1 MVLNQFSQFR
11 DEIQSSQQLS
21 TLYKII
27 IERNEGVDSWIKDII
42 VLVLKIKY
50 IVWTMLKKLILENWK
65 SFRYAELPLDPLT
78 VLIGT
83 NASGKSNVVEAL
95 EFLQRIANGENIE
108 TALAGDKTLPS
119 IRGGVEWAARKGEN
133 KFSLKALVG
142 DKENNYLYNIILGEG
157 KGVYLQQE
165 SIETDKFKDH
175 IHLKES
181 VFVINPHG
189 QSYSREP
196 TLSNYRGCDL
206 DKHLDEYLDILEI
219 DLESDNVENKDEK
232 QKLLDE
238 LKEKRNFGDNH
249 LQKIIN
255 NVILPTMKNIHVLNP
270 IPLTMR
276 DYSRLSENIESDGS
290 NIAGVLAALTD
301 DKKAEVENTLSE
313 YLKDLPEGDIKKVW
327 AEKVGR
333 FGYDAMLYCQEEWKP
348 GEIIEIDARSMSDGT
363 LRFLAILTALLT
375 RPEGSQI
382 VIEEI
387 DNGLHPSRAA
397 LLVKILKEIGSKRNI
412 DILLTTH
419 NPALLDAFGSEIVP
433 FVVVA
438 HRDSETGESKLTLL
452 EDIDNFPKLFASYS
466 LGQMTT
472 KGAIERSLSHGE

>member
-1 MVLNQFSQFR
+1 
-11 DEIQSSQQLS
+11 
-21 TLYKII
+21 
-27 IERNEGVDSWIKDII
+27 
-42 VLVLKIKY
+42 
-50 IVWTMLKKLILENWK
+50 MLKKLILENWK

-133 KFSLKALVG
+133 EFTLKVLVG
-142 DKENNYLYNIILGEG
+142 G
-157 KGVYLQQE
+157 KDE
-165 SIETDKFKDH
+165 ETDYCYSIKLKTKPTINSLIEKIIIYNEKNNKYYPIKFGLAAHNKFF
-175 IHLKES
+175 LK
-181 VFVINPHG
+181 
-189 QSYSREP
+189 SRLLNRSSDDRM
-196 TLSNYRGCDL
+196 TLDF
-206 DKHLDEYLDILEI
+206 I
-219 DLESDNVENKDEK
+219 DLENIYGENGSGSGQLSEK
-232 QKLLDE
+232 NSYQMKIVQEQSLD
-238 LKEKRNFGDNH
+238 L
-249 LQKIIN
+249 IN
-255 NVILPTMKNIHVLNP
+255 KFILPTIQNIHILNP
-270 IPLTMR
+270 ISYTMR
-276 DYSRLSENIESDGS
+276 DYSRLSENIEGDGS
-290 NIAGVLAALTD
+290 NIAGVLAALPD

-327 AEKVGR
+327 AEPVGR
-333 FGYDAMLYCQEEWKP
+333 LKTDAMLYCQEEWKP
-348 GEIIEIDARSMSDGT
+348 GEITEIDARSMSDGT

-397 LLVKILKEIGSKRNI
+397 LLVKILKEIGTKRNI

-452 EDIDNFPKLFASYS
+452 EDIENLPLLLASGT
-466 LGQMTT
+466 LGRLAT
-472 KGAIERSLSHGE
+472 KGAIEKSLSNQK

>member
-1 MVLNQFSQFR
+1 
-11 DEIQSSQQLS
+11 
-21 TLYKII
+21 
-27 IERNEGVDSWIKDII
+27 
-42 VLVLKIKY
+42 
-50 IVWTMLKKLILENWK
+50 MLKKLILENWK

-108 TALAGDKTLPS
+108 AALAGDKTLSS
-119 IRGGVEWAARKGEN
+119 IRGGVELAARKGEN
-133 KFSLKALVG
+133 EFTIKALVSG
-142 DKENNYLYNIILGEG
+142 EDDETDYLYSITLITKPIMNNLNETITIINEKKNNYYPIKFGLTTEKLYLRSCLLNRSSINVIRLDFIGIESFG
-157 KGVYLQQE
+157 TKLNDKNSYQMKIVQE
-165 SIETDKFKDH
+165 
-175 IHLKES
+175 
-181 VFVINPHG
+181 
-189 QSYSREP
+189 QS
-196 TLSNYRGCDL
+196 
-206 DKHLDEYLDILEI
+206 LDII
-219 DLESDNVENKDEK
+219 NK
-232 QKLLDE
+232 
-238 LKEKRNFGDNH
+238 F
-249 LQKIIN
+249 
-255 NVILPTMKNIHVLNP
+255 ILPTIQNIHILNP

-276 DYSRLSENIESDGS
+276 NYSRLSENIESDGS

-301 DKKAEVENTLSE
+301 NKKTEVENTLSE
-313 YLKDLPEGDIKKVW
+313 YIKDLPEGDIKKVW

-333 FGYDAMLYCQEEWKP
+333 LGTDAMLYCQEEWKS

-397 LLVKILKEIGSKRNI
+397 LLVKILKEIGTKRNI

>member
-1 MVLNQFSQFR
+1 
-11 DEIQSSQQLS
+11 
-21 TLYKII
+21 
-27 IERNEGVDSWIKDII
+27 
-42 VLVLKIKY
+42 
-50 IVWTMLKKLILENWK
+50 MLKKLILENWK

-108 TALAGDKTLPS
+108 TALAGDKTLSS
-119 IRGGVEWAARKGEN
+119 IRGGVELAARKGEN
-133 KFSLKALVG
+133 EFTLKVLVG
-142 DKENNYLYNIILGEG
+142 AEDDADYLYNLQIQTLPSFKLCEEYLEIIDMNNNDILKIKLMDFYYQAKSGLHF
-157 KGVYLQQE
+157 KGTRVWRLSKTRRNDKKILEQPTDVEEDNQKYLKLPK
-165 SIETDKFKDH
+165 IATNFTID
-175 IHLKES
+175 
-181 VFVINPHG
+181 N
-189 QSYSREP
+189 
-196 TLSNYRGCDL
+196 LSN
-206 DKHLDEYLDILEI
+206 
-219 DLESDNVENKDEK
+219 
-232 QKLLDE
+232 LL
-238 LKEKRNFGDNH
+238 
-249 LQKIIN
+249 
-255 NVILPTMKNIHVLNP
+255 VLNP
-270 IPLTMR
+270 IPSKMR

-290 NIAGVLAALTD
+290 NIAGVLAGLPD
-301 DKKAEVENTLSE
+301 DKKTEIENTLSE

-327 AEKVGR
+327 AEPVGR
-333 FGYDAMLYCQEEWKP
+333 LKTDAMLYCQEEWKP
-348 GEIIEIDARSMSDGT
+348 GEITEIDARSMSDGT

-397 LLVKILKEIGSKRNI
+397 LLVKILKEIGTKRNI

>member
-11 DEIQSSQQLS
+11 DEIQSIRQLS

-108 TALAGDKTLPS
+108 AALAGDKTLPS
-119 IRGGVEWAARKGEN
+119 IRGGVELAARKGEN
-133 KFSLKALVG
+133 EFILKVLVG
-142 DKENNYLYNIILGEG
+142 GEDDETDYLYSIILTTKPSINNLNEIITIINEKNNKYYPIEFGLATEKLSLRSCLLNRSSTNGIRLDFIGIESFGRKLNDKNSYQMKIVIEQSLNIIN
-157 KGVYLQQE
+157 
-165 SIETDKFKDH
+165 KF
-175 IHLKES
+175 
-181 VFVINPHG
+181 
-189 QSYSREP
+189 
-196 TLSNYRGCDL
+196 
-206 DKHLDEYLDILEI
+206 
-219 DLESDNVENKDEK
+219 
-232 QKLLDE
+232 
-238 LKEKRNFGDNH
+238 
-249 LQKIIN
+249 
-255 NVILPTMKNIHVLNP
+255 ILPTIQNVHILNP
-270 IPLTMR
+270 IPSTMR
-276 DYSRLSENIESDGS
+276 NYSRLSENIESDGS

-301 DKKAEVENTLSE
+301 DKKTEVENTLS
-313 YLKDLPEGDIKKVW
+313 YYIKDLPEGDIKKVW

-333 FGYDAMLYCQEEWKP
+333 LGTDAMLYCQEEWKS

-397 LLVKILKEIGSKRNI
+397 LLVKILKEIGTKRNI

-452 EDIDNFPKLFASYS
+452 EDIDNFSKLFASYS

-472 KGAIERSLSHGE
+472 EGAIERSLSHGE

>member
-1 MVLNQFSQFR
+1 
-11 DEIQSSQQLS
+11 
-21 TLYKII
+21 
-27 IERNEGVDSWIKDII
+27 
-42 VLVLKIKY
+42 
-50 IVWTMLKKLILENWK
+50 MLKKLILENWK

-108 TALAGDKTLPS
+108 TALAGDKTLPA
-119 IRGGVEWAARKGEN
+119 IRGGVELAARKPETEFKLKVLVSGEDN
-133 KFSLKALVG
+133 EE
-142 DKENNYLYNIILGEG
+142 DYLYIIKTQTIPVIKSLEEYIERQSIIDNNENIQRFTLRDSYFPRKSGIKSFNSTFDFREMIMNNCDFKTDSNGSIIIGKEFDKNYFFSRDEAKYCVSSRLENIL
-157 KGVYLQQE
+157 
-165 SIETDKFKDH
+165 
-175 IHLKES
+175 
-181 VFVINPHG
+181 
-189 QSYSREP
+189 
-196 TLSNYRGCDL
+196 
-206 DKHLDEYLDILEI
+206 
-219 DLESDNVENKDEK
+219 
-232 QKLLDE
+232 
-238 LKEKRNFGDNH
+238 
-249 LQKIIN
+249 
-255 NVILPTMKNIHVLNP
+255 VLNP
-270 IPLTMR
+270 LPSTMR
-276 DYSRLSENIESDGS
+276 DYSRLSENLESDAS
-290 NIAGVLAALTD
+290 NIAGVLAALPD
-301 DKKAEVENTLSE
+301 DKKTEVENTLSE
-313 YLKDLPEGDIKKVW
+313 YIKYLPEGDIKKVW
-327 AEKVGR
+327 AEPVGR
-333 FGYDAMLYCQEEWKP
+333 LKTDAMLYCQEEWKP
-348 GEIIEIDARSMSDGT
+348 GEITEIDARSMSDGT

-452 EDIDNFPKLFASYS
+452 EDIENFPKLFASYS

-472 KGAIERSLSHGE
+472 KGAIERSLSHGV

>member
-1 MVLNQFSQFR
+1 
-11 DEIQSSQQLS
+11 
-21 TLYKII
+21 
-27 IERNEGVDSWIKDII
+27 
-42 VLVLKIKY
+42 
-50 IVWTMLKKLILENWK
+50 MLKKLILENWK

-108 TALAGDKTLPS
+108 AALAGDKTLPS
-119 IRGGVEWAARKGEN
+119 LRGGVELAARKGKNEFTLKVLIGGEDEKTDYLYVIKIQILPIVKVKSEYIEN
-133 KFSLKALVG
+133 KSLEENYYIKYFTVTSHDHTTKSGLKALRNDINIHDLEVNQISYEFETDRLVIG
-142 DKENNYLYNIILGEG
+142 KEYEEQYLPLRNQAKDLVASILG
-157 KGVYLQQE
+157 
-165 SIETDKFKDH
+165 
-175 IHLKES
+175 
-181 VFVINPHG
+181 N
-189 QSYSREP
+189 
-196 TLSNYRGCDL
+196 TL
-206 DKHLDEYLDILEI
+206 I
-219 DLESDNVENKDEK
+219 
-232 QKLLDE
+232 
-238 LKEKRNFGDNH
+238 
-249 LQKIIN
+249 
-255 NVILPTMKNIHVLNP
+255 LNP
-270 IPLTMR
+270 IPSQMR
-276 DYSRLSENIESDGS
+276 DFSRLSENLENDCS
-290 NIAGVLAALTD
+290 NIAGVLAVLTD
-301 DKKAEVENTLSE
+301 DKKTEIENTLSE

-419 NPALLDAFGSEIVP
+419 NPALLDAFGPEIVP

>member
-1 MVLNQFSQFR
+1 
-11 DEIQSSQQLS
+11 
-21 TLYKII
+21 
-27 IERNEGVDSWIKDII
+27 
-42 VLVLKIKY
+42 
-50 IVWTMLKKLILENWK
+50 MLKKLILENWK
-65 SFRYAELPLDPLT
+65 SFRYAELPLDTLT

-108 TALAGDKTLPS
+108 TALVGDKTLPS
-119 IRGGVEWAARKGEN
+119 LRGGVELAAKKGEN
-133 KFSLKALVG
+133 EFSLKLLVG
-142 DKENNYLYNIILGEG
+142 DEEEETDYLYVIKIQTLPSFNLCEEYLEIIDMKSNDILKIKLMDFYHQAKSGLHFKVRK
-157 KGVYLQQE
+157 KGRKVSRLSKTRRNDEKILEQPTDVEEDIQKYLKLPK
-165 SIETDKFKDH
+165 IATDFTID
-175 IHLKES
+175 
-181 VFVINPHG
+181 N
-189 QSYSREP
+189 
-196 TLSNYRGCDL
+196 LSN
-206 DKHLDEYLDILEI
+206 
-219 DLESDNVENKDEK
+219 
-232 QKLLDE
+232 LL
-238 LKEKRNFGDNH
+238 
-249 LQKIIN
+249 
-255 NVILPTMKNIHVLNP
+255 VLNP
-270 IPLTMR
+270 IPSTMR
-276 DYSRLSENIESDGS
+276 DYSRLSENLESDGS
-290 NIAGVLAALTD
+290 NIAGVLAALTNE
-301 DKKAEVENTLSE
+301 KKAEVENTLCE
-313 YLKDLPEGDIKKVW
+313 YLKDLPEGEIKKVW

-333 FGYDAMLYCQEEWKP
+333 LGTDAMLYCQEEWKP
-348 GEIIEIDARSMSDGT
+348 GEIIEIDARSISDGT

-419 NPALLDAFGSEIVP
+419 NPALLDAFGPEIVP

>member
-27 IERNEGVDSWIKDII
+27 IEGNEGVDSWIKDII

-119 IRGGVEWAARKGEN
+119 IRGGVELAARKGEN
-133 KFSLKALVG
+133 DFSLKVLVSG
-142 DKENNYLYNIILGEG
+142 EDDETDYLYNN
-157 KGVYLQQE
+157 KTQ
-165 SIETDKFKDH
+165 
-175 IHLKES
+175 
-181 VFVINPHG
+181 
-189 QSYSREP
+189 
-196 TLSNYRGCDL
+196 TLP
-206 DKHLDEYLDILEI
+206 I
-219 DLESDNVENKDEK
+219 V
-232 QKLLDE
+232 
-238 LKEKRNFGDNH
+238 
-249 LQKIIN
+249 KIIN
-255 NVILPTMKNIHVLNP
+255 EYINCQNLQDNGEYLTIGKYTIPNFDIPNKSGLKQAPIIMIHGDFIPNNILIDQALDYFADDSTNWILKKYFPLRKKARELVAYSLDKILILNP
-270 IPLTMR
+270 IPAKMR
-276 DYSRLSENIESDGS
+276 YFSRLSENIEGDGS
-290 NIAGVLAALTD
+290 NIAGVLAALPEEQ
-301 DKKAEVENTLSE
+301 KAEVESNLS
-313 YLKDLPEGDIKKVW
+313 YYIKDLPEGDIKKVW
-327 AEKVGR
+327 SEPVTRLKT
-333 FGYDAMLYCQEEWKP
+333 DAMLYCQEEWKP

-419 NPALLDAFGSEIVP
+419 NPALLDAFGPEIVP

-472 KGAIERSLSHGE
+472 KGAIERSLSHEE